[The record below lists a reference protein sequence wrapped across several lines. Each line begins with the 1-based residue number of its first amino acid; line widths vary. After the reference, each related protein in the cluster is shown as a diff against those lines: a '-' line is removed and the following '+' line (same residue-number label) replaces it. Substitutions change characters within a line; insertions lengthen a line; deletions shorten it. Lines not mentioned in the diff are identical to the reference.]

1 MTSLPENN
9 VFFAAFLHLWV
20 YRTYKISKSQESQA
34 VRVELLQQLQE
45 LQGAH
50 SVQMQEDPPEFGL
63 RKETSA
69 AEGINDGRIEGGRKW
84 RKNK

>member
-1 MTSLPENN
+1 M
-9 VFFAAFLHLWV
+9 
-20 YRTYKISKSQESQA
+20 
-34 VRVELLQQLQE
+34 ELLQQLQE